1 MITVATSSL
10 FLISS
15 LTCYYYEKF
24 ILSYLLFPLFI
35 SSTVHHYNNTETN
48 YRYGTIVKNIDIT
61 LAHFVGINCLYECI
75 INQSILL
82 FLCFFYVLSIYY
94 TKLKHKHLQET
105 MYLHASIHFVG
116 NIGIILYVNN
126 L

>member
-15 LTCYYYEKF
+15 LTCYYYENI
-24 ILSYLLFPLFI
+24 ILSYLLVALFI
-35 SSTVHHYNNTETN
+35 TSTIHHYNNTETN

-61 LAHFVGINCLYECI
+61 LAHLVGINCLYNCKGLLSFL
-75 INQSILL
+75 SI
-82 FLCFFYVLSIYY
+82 FYVLSIYY
-94 TKLKHKHLQET
+94 TKIKHKPLQET
-105 MYLHASIHFVG
+105 MYLHASIHIVG
-116 NIGIILYVNN
+116 NIGIILNINN